1 MLATN
6 DNSSIKSYTLSNLM
20 SYCYGTE
27 HYYTNPIYSFKYT
40 DGVKIFCENAQSY
53 WLLDIV
59 NSVCRFYKRIHQDL
73 IIIKLIVNQ
82 DKKHLSVLR
91 IIWEFSLLNLSLSPT
106 VRKVNG
112 CFILTTTYFFGMEST
127 NE

>member
-6 DNSSIKSYTLSNLM
+6 DNSNIKSSDLSNLM

-59 NSVCRFYKRIHQDL
+59 NSVCRFYKRMHQDL
-73 IIIKLIVNQ
+73 IIIKLEVNKDNKASISFEDTYGIFFSQIVPFTDCPEGTWLFYFN
-82 DKKHLSVLR
+82 DNVFF
-91 IIWEFSLLNLSLSPT
+91 W
-106 VRKVNG
+106 NG
-112 CFILTTTYFFGMEST
+112 EY
-127 NE
+127 